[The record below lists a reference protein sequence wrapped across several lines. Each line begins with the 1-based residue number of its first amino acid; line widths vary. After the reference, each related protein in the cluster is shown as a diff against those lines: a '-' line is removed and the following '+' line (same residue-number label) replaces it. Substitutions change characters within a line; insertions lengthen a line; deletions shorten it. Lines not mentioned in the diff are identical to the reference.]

1 MILDLRFYHPSQTQE
16 TAMTTITAMPSR
28 MSSSI
33 GSSVKTASSYLAET
47 WMLFAAWKA
56 GRDTRHALHSL
67 DDRTLA
73 DIGVSRGGIEAVVRD
88 IERRKSQWTMAS

>member
-1 MILDLRFYHPSQTQE
+1 
-16 TAMTTITAMPSR
+16 MTTITAMPSR

-33 GSSVKTASSYLAET
+33 GSSAKTISHYLG
-47 WMLFAAWKA
+47 AAWLRYAGWKA
-56 GRDTRHALHSL
+56 GRDTRHALNSL